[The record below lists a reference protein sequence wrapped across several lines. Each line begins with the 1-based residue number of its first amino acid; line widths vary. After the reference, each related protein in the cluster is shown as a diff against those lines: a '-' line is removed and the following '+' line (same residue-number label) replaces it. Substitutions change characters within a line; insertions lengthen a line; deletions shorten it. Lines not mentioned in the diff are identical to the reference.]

1 MNSRKNRS
9 RLSTNRRAASR
20 LAGAVQAAA
29 ANLCDHRGEEE
40 ALQWR

>member
-29 ANLCDHRGEEE
+29 NLCDHRGEEE